1 MRKFILIAAIV
12 LMYGTAH
19 AAETDPGRSLSLA
32 SAKNGEKPVETPKAD
47 QPQKQ
52 ADLPAAAPSQADAK
66 PSDANKP
73 PEAKSG
79 PTGHLG
85 GTAKP
90 RHRQQQGSIEARVIY
105 ELHRAGYYW

>member
-1 MRKFILIAAIV
+1 MRKFILIAGLV

-19 AAETDPGRSLSLA
+19 AAGNDPGRSLSLA
-32 SAKNGEKPVETPKAD
+32 SAKSSEKPVEAPKAD

-52 ADLPAAAPSQADAK
+52 ADAPAATPSEADAK

-73 PEAKSG
+73 PEGKAA
-79 PTGHLG
+79 PTGHLS
-85 GTAKP
+85 GTARP
-90 RHRQQQGSIEARVIY
+90 RHRRDGSMEARVIY